1 MSTSDTQH
9 HPRRVLSSGFTL
21 AVMIGGIIGLGILRT
36 PGEVAA
42 LVPDS
47 LMFVSLWV
55 LGGLF
60 ILLSAAVVAEL
71 VGMTPRSGGTYVLVR
86 RAYGPF
92 PGFVMG
98 YGLGRLV
105 DLCC

>member
-21 AVMIGGIIGLGILRT
+21 AVVIGGTIGLGILRT

-42 LVPDS
+42 VVTDP

-60 ILLSAAVVAEL
+60 SLLSAIVVAEL
-71 VGMTPRSGGTYVLVR
+71 TRDDLV
-86 RAYGPF
+86 
-92 PGFVMG
+92 VI
-98 YGLGRLV
+98 
-105 DLCC
+105 

>member
-9 HPRRVLSSGFTL
+9 QPRRVLSSGFTL
-21 AVMIGGIIGLGILRT
+21 AVVVGGIIGLGILRT

-42 LVPDS
+42 LVPDP

-55 LGGLF
+55 FGGLF
-60 ILLSAAVVAEL
+60 ILLSTVVVAEL
-71 VGMTPRSGGTYVLVR
+71 VSMTPRSGGTYALVR

-92 PGFVMG
+92 PGFVIG
-98 YGLGRLV
+98 STG
-105 DLCC
+105 